1 VTRTL
6 VVYAHPVAE
15 SFTAAARDAVLRG
28 LDRGGHETRL
38 TDLHAEAFDPVFSAT
53 DHALHRSDPSTKPDV
68 ARHADDLRWCES
80 LVLVYPTWWAGQ
92 PAMLKGWIDRV
103 WINGVAWSL
112 PEGANRLRRGLPN
125 IRTITV
131 VTSHGSSKL
140 INTLEGEPGKRVT
153 SRSLRP
159 LCNRLCRS
167 RWIALYG
174 IDRSTDEQRQAF
186 IRRVEEHFAR

>member
-1 VTRTL
+1 MTRTL

-15 SFTAAARDAVLRG
+15 SFTASVRDAVLRG
-28 LDRGGHETRL
+28 LRHGGHEVRL
-38 TDLHAEAFDPVFSAT
+38 TDLHAESFDPVLSASA
-53 DHALHRSDPSTKPDV
+53 HALHRADPSTKPHLT
-68 ARHADDLRWCES
+68 RHADDLRWCQS

-103 WINGVAWSL
+103 WINGVAWTL
-112 PEGANRLRRGLPN
+112 PDGANRLRPGLPD

-131 VTSHGSSKL
+131 VTTHGSSKL
-140 INTLEGEPGKRVT
+140 VNALEGEPGKRLA

-174 IDRSTDEQRQAF
+174 IDRCTDEQRRAF
-186 IRRVEEHFAR
+186 ISRVERHFAR